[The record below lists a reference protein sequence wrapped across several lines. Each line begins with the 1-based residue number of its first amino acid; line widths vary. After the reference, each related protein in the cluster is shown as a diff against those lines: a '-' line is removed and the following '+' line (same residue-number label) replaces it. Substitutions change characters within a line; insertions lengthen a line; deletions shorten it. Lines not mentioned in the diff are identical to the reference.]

1 MAALGRG
8 GLQVGPYG
16 FGSAALGGLY
26 EAVDEQQAHECL
38 EAAWAAGL
46 RYFDTAPHYGAG
58 LSERRVGQFL
68 ASKPSAEWVLSTK
81 VGRIIERVS
90 PADALSEGFAGE
102 EASRRVFDFSRDG
115 IRRSLDASLERLGVD
130 HIDIAYLHDP
140 DDHWQQAIDEGWP
153 ALAQLR
159 SEGALTSIGA
169 GMKQAPMLAR
179 FVRETDMDVVLLAG
193 RYTLLDQVALTDL
206 LPACVER
213 STSVAIGGVFNSGVL
228 ANPSPDSAYDYG
240 AVPADVLARVRR
252 IATVCERHGV
262 SMAAA
267 AVQFPLA
274 HSAVS
279 TVLLGA
285 RSSGELHEDLSLAGA
300 PLPAQ
305 LWVELRDEGLLAVDA
320 PVPGG

>member
-115 IRRSLDASLERLGVD
+115 IRRSLDASLERLG
-130 HIDIAYLHDP
+130 

-285 RSSGELHEDLSLAGA
+285 RSSVELHEDLSLAGA

>member
-285 RSSGELHEDLSLAGA
+285 RSSVELHEDLSLAGA